1 MYDKFLKGNGV
12 YYAFVECDESMLDTL
27 IPAEAKWGLKTTGEV
42 DENEEPIYIQKTLR
56 EFLFA
61 HMTRVVAEGRVVILL
76 AAKEAPDYRMVGV
89 NEQDLED
96 WDGYLTAYGYASD
109 QWMTQ
114 EEVNEQYPVEEL

>member
-1 MYDKFLKGNGV
+1 MIDKAKFLKGNGV

-27 IPAEAKWGLKTTGEV
+27 IPAEAKWGLREDGT
-42 DENEEPIYIQKTLR
+42 QKTLR
-56 EFLFA
+56 EFLFT

-96 WDGYLTAYGYASD
+96 WDGYLTPCGHGSD